1 MSRQADRNGSLGIV
15 ERRRARGCGSV
26 LAACLLLAT
35 VPGAA
40 GAQAADSK
48 TSAGLAYEAS
58 GAGEAIVLIHAFS
71 LDRRMWAPQ
80 IALLKSR
87 FRAVRYDL
95 RGHGQSEGPVGPFAA
110 HEDLRSVL
118 DALGIDRATLIGL
131 SAGAHVATDFS
142 LAYPDRVA
150 RMILAAPGL
159 GGYVPP
165 APFDWAQPV
174 FQAAAAGDPAG
185 AAKLWAET
193 PIMQLRNNPASAPTV
208 TDLVMSNA
216 RLWSYRTNPAQ
227 QLTPPAI
234 KRLSE
239 ISCPVL
245 VIVGDQDLP
254 HIQEIAGLL
263 AAGIPAARI
272 VNIPRAGHIVNLDA
286 PEEFNQA
293 VESFLTETGR

>member
-1 MSRQADRNGSLGIV
+1 MSRLAHRNASPRIV
-15 ERRRARGCGSV
+15 VRRRMRRWAST
-26 LAACLLLAT
+26 LAACLSLTA
-35 VPGAA
+35 VAGAA
-40 GAQAADSK
+40 GAQAAGNRS
-48 TSAGLAYEAS
+48 SAGLAYEAS

-71 LDRRMWAPQ
+71 VDRRMWAPQ
-80 IALLKSR
+80 IALLESR
-87 FRAVRYDL
+87 FRVVRYDL

-118 DALGIDRATLIGL
+118 DALGIARATLIGL

-150 RMILAAPGL
+150 RMVLAAPGL

-165 APFDWAQPV
+165 APFEWAQPV
-174 FQAAAAGDPAG
+174 FQAAAAGDAEG

-193 PIMQLRNNPASAPTV
+193 PIMQLRNDPASASTV

-227 QLTPPAI
+227 HLAPPAI
-234 KRLSE
+234 GRLPE

-245 VIVGDQDLP
+245 VVVGELDLP

-272 VNIPRAGHIVNLDA
+272 VHIPRAGHIVNLDA

-293 VESFLTETGR
+293 VEAFLTETGR